1 MTKVKK
7 ILSGITV
14 FVMSMVCIL
23 SFAFSAG
30 AEGTAKVYPVLS
42 YGKDGSYV
50 IDVVGEDIN
59 GATAI
64 TITAYYDGSKLKYT
78 KSKMGD
84 ILSDGLKV
92 DNNLDKE
99 SKYIITFA
107 STSGLSESGTITSIG
122 FDQLGNDGEQCE
134 IRLEVNQLTN
144 AANEEMDRDV
154 QNYTLT
160 LGAEA
165 EGEIGDII
173 SSQIDYDKNL
183 NPNTY
188 GINPILTLAINGS
201 IDSKTF
207 LNGKD
212 FEILGTADAN
222 IASFENGKING
233 INRGNTII
241 YVQTPDG
248 VMGVDVV
255 VAEKTTNTPDN
266 NNNNNNSGGE
276 KKMKPIAIGGIIV
289 VVVGCVLYIII
300 APDDKKKKNG
310 KDNNKDK
317 E

>member
-1 MTKVKK
+1 
-7 ILSGITV
+7 
-14 FVMSMVCIL
+14 MSMVCIL
-23 SFAFSAG
+23 SFAFSAY
-30 AEGTAKVYPVLS
+30 ADGTAKIYPTLS
-42 YGKDGSYV
+42 YGKDGKYV
-50 IDVVGEDIN
+50 IDVVGENIT

-64 TITAYYDGSKLKYT
+64 TITAYYDGSKIKYT

-92 DNNLDKE
+92 DNNLDSE

-107 STSGLSESGTITSIG
+107 STNGLAESGTITSIA
-122 FDQLGNDGEQCE
+122 FDQLGNDGDQCE
-134 IRLEVNQLTN
+134 IKLEVGQLTN
-144 AANEEMDRDV
+144 TDGNEMNRDV

-165 EGEIGDII
+165 EGEIGDVIA
-173 SSQIDYDKNL
+173 SQIDYDKNL

-188 GINPILTLAINGS
+188 GINPILTIALDGS

-222 IASFENGKING
+222 IASFENGKITG
-233 INRGNTII
+233 VSCGNTII

-255 VAEKTTNTPDN
+255 VAEKVTNNNTN
-266 NNNNNNSGGE
+266 NNNNNNSGE
-276 KKMKPIAIGGIIV
+276 QKKMKPIAIGGIIV

-300 APDDKKKKNG
+300 APDDKKKKN
-310 KDNNKDK
+310 NNK
-317 E
+317 EN